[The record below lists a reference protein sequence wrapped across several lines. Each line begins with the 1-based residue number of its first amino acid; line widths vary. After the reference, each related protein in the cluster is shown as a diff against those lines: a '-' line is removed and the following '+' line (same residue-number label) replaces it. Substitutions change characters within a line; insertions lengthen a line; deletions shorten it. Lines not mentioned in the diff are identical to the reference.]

1 MTPKS
6 EDLVDSI
13 FKKLKNYK
21 NKKIFLEKE
30 NLNKFILSLFKENWM
45 QSVFNLTAIV
55 KIIFKNVWIIFLH

>member
-21 NKKIFLEKE
+21 AKKIYLEKKL
-30 NLNKFILSLFKENWM
+30 LNKFIFSLLKE
-45 QSVFNLTAIV
+45 
-55 KIIFKNVWIIFLH
+55 K